1 MARSRAVLAPLAT
14 ASWQPGFRVSHL
26 KLRAK
31 VAMACAAAL
40 FNSYSFVA
48 PRQVGG
54 AHDLHGISRVPRSA
68 RQEASIPAAAITA
81 AVAPAAAQAAVDM
94 PEADTQ

>member
-14 ASWQPGFRVSHL
+14 AYGFSRFAVSAGL
-26 KLRAK
+26 QLSAK
-31 VAMACAAAL
+31 VAMACVAAL

-48 PRQVGG
+48 PRQAG
-54 AHDLHGISRVPRSA
+54 A
-68 RQEASIPAAAITA
+68 ASIPAAAITA

-94 PEADTQ
+94 PEADEVHCRIF